1 MQNNPIINDAFNI
14 FSCDRT
20 RQLDKWKKSNRKI
33 RCVKKTDNE
42 DFAVFLKSKRLRKTK
57 FKTFAFLKNAKD
69 QK

>member
-1 MQNNPIINDAFNI
+1 MMPLTYSLVPA
-14 FSCDRT
+14 CDNWISGRKAT
-20 RQLDKWKKSNRKI
+20 EKI
-33 RCVKKTDNE
+33 RCVEKTDNE